1 MPVRFFV
8 LLKIK
13 WDRIEKILI
22 GFQAKVPLVFTTVG
36 DNALT

>member
-1 MPVRFFV
+1 MPMRFFV

-22 GFQAKVPLVFTTVG
+22 GFQEKVPLVFTTVG